1 MATYNMHTHKHL
13 PLQHL
18 MFEQSKPQK
27 TQKTQKTHEEQK
39 THKTNN
45 KCVAKK
51 KVVKK
56 KVHVTHRQL
65 KAILT
70 EINRKES
77 MERRANAVPVKPYD
91 IFGDTTLQKQNF
103 SLSES
108 HFPNRWSSNTICWG
122 TASTGGLAAA
132 YFGK

>member
-18 MFEQSKPQK
+18 MFEQSGP
-27 TQKTQKTHEEQK
+27 QKTHEEQK
-39 THKTNN
+39 TQKTNN

-56 KVHVTHRQL
+56 KVCVSHRQL

-70 EINRKES
+70 EINRKKS
-77 MERRANAVPVKPYD
+77 MERRANAVKAEPYD
-91 IFGDTTLQKQNF
+91 IFGDTTLQKDNIT
-103 SLSES
+103 LYER
-108 HFPNRWSSNTICWG
+108 HFPSSSSSNMICWG
-122 TASTGGLAAA
+122 TSSSGGLAAA
-132 YFGK
+132 RFGK